1 MRRRVHL
8 CGPFKAYHDGPIE
21 IEATSVWEA
30 VDAVTR
36 QVRGFTPDPIKGR
49 QRIQVPG
56 FKSFDEM
63 KAPSDVEDIYILP
76 AMTFGKNSGLV
87 QTIIGVTLMV
97 ASFLIPGGWTAP
109 WNQAMFWSGLSMT
122 IGGVMQMLTP
132 QPKNSPENQS
142 KYIAVNQ
149 NTVAIGTPIPLLYGR
164 RRIGGHILSLQV
176 VAKAQPTS

>member
-1 MRRRVHL
+1 MRKRVHL

-21 IEATSVWEA
+21 VEAGTAWEA
-30 VDAVTR
+30 VEAVTN
-36 QVRGFTPDPIKGR
+36 QVPGFQPDPIRGR

-56 FKSFDEM
+56 FPTIESM
-63 KAPSDVEDIYILP
+63 KVPTDVEDIYVMP
-76 AMTFGKNSGLV
+76 ALTFGKNSGLV
-87 QTIIGVTLMV
+87 QTIIGVTLII
-97 ASFLIPGGWTAP
+97 AAFIIPGGIMSW
-109 WNQAMFWSGLSMT
+109 WGQGMFWTGVSLV

-132 QPKNSPENQS
+132 QPKNTVENQS

-164 RRIGGHILSLQV
+164 RRTGGHILSLQV